1 MTICPCCGFKFDGA
15 LSNGC
20 DACGARPVG
29 EPLPK
34 PEHELPSYGRSLFLV
49 VIGLLMVGAF
59 LIQTI
64 VALATKATV
73 SFGFWA
79 WIAAGQTAAWRLKLV
94 AIPFTVLVLWGARKI
109 YRSML
114 ESPERFCGIRYA
126 KAGYMVSASVPVVIV
141 ALIGMTIPE
150 RLNQRRLAIEAEHYA
165 HGYAIDRALFEYQ
178 AKFGKGQNPVDLA
191 DLRQLPDPDG
201 SIGRALDSL
210 NIDPK
215 DYSKVYRP
223 SADVAAALPKL
234 ERRPTV
240 IKASHVESAEP
251 IADGLAFNRY
261 SLQLP
266 GPDKLYGTEDDLIVR
281 DGMITKA
288 SDSPK
293 TAIITSA
300 TTKATKP

>member
-1 MTICPCCGFKFDGA
+1 M
-15 LSNGC
+15 L
-20 DACGARPVG
+20 
-29 EPLPK
+29 
-34 PEHELPSYGRSLFLV
+34 
-49 VIGLLMVGAF
+49 GAF
-59 LIQTI
+59 LIQTLL
-64 VALATKATV
+64 ALASKATL
-73 SFGFWA
+73 SFGFWS
-79 WIAAGQTAAWRLKLV
+79 WMAAGQTAAWRMKFI
-94 AIPFTVLVLWGARKI
+94 AIPFTILALWGARKV

-114 ESPERFCGIRYA
+114 ESPERYCGIRYA
-126 KAGYMVSASVPVVIV
+126 KAGYLTSAYVPVLIV
-141 ALIGMTIPE
+141 VLIGMTIPE
-150 RLNQRRLAIEAEHYA
+150 RLHQRRLAIQAEHYA
-165 HGYAIDRALFEYQ
+165 HGYALDRALSEYQ
-178 AKFGKGQNPVDLA
+178 AKYGKGQNPVDLA
-191 DLRQLPDPDG
+191 DLRQLPDADG

-234 ERRPTV
+234 EPRPTV
-240 IKASHVESAEP
+240 IKASHTEPVEP